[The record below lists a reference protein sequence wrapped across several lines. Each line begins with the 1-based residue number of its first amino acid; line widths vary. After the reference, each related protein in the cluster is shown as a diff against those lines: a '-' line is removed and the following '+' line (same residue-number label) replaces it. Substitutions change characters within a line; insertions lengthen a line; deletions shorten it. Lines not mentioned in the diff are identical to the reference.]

1 MKVIQD
7 LGLPAV
13 VPGPGRVLGEG
24 EAVEVAGD
32 VAGTAGVGVLPP
44 RPPQLGGLLQDGEPQ
59 LSHLQSA
66 VTLVFSPHTQTR
78 QLPADTEPRDP
89 GSDNNNMEV
98 RRGPDLGWLSDL
110 QVEQSGEYQECQA
123 GPTSPQ
129 LPN

>member
-59 LSHLQSA
+59 LSHLESA
-66 VTLVFSPHTQTR
+66 VTLHWSSHLTPRLASFLPTQSPET
-78 QLPADTEPRDP
+78 PAPITTTWKSGGARTWA
-89 GSDNNNMEV
+89 GSV
-98 RRGPDLGWLSDL
+98 IFK
-110 QVEQSGEYQECQA
+110 
-123 GPTSPQ
+123 
-129 LPN
+129 